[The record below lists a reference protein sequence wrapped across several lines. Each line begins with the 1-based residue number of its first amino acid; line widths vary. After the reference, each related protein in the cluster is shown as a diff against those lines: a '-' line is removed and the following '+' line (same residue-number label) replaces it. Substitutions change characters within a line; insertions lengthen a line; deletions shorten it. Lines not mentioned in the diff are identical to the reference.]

1 MIPRRL
7 RRAFQNLHAT
17 GPRQADQIK
26 GEGDAERNRIFAE
39 AFGKDPDFFAFYRS
53 MQAYEVAFKSGDT
66 RFLIGPR
73 SDFFRFFGAPGGQKT
88 PSSVSATAP
97 DDQEKRH

>member
-1 MIPRRL
+1 
-7 RRAFQNLHAT
+7 
-17 GPRQADQIK
+17 
-26 GEGDAERNRIFAE
+26 
-39 AFGKDPDFFAFYRS
+39 

-88 PSSVSATAP
+88 PLGVSATVP